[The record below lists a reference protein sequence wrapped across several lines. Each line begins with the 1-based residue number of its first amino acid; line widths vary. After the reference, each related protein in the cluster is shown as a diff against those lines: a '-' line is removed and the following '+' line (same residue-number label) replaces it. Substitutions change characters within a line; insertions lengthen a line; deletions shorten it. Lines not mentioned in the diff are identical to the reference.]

1 MLERVAPTRAFGN
14 TEAMTATLSEKAR
27 AILEA
32 KNFATVAT
40 IEPDGQPQL
49 SPVWVKHD
57 GDDVL
62 ISTVAGRRKHTNIAR
77 DNRVTVSVF
86 DQDDPYSYVEV
97 RGTATMTEE
106 GGREL
111 IDEFAKK
118 YRDLDVYPWDQPDSV
133 RVVVRITPDKV
144 VGG

>member
-1 MLERVAPTRAFGN
+1 MVRVGTVGETGR
-14 TEAMTATLSEKAR
+14 MTVSLSEKAR
-27 AILEA
+27 AIFSA

-40 IEPDGQPQL
+40 LEPDVQPQL
-49 SPVWVKHD
+49 SPVWVKLD

-62 ISTVAGRRKHTNIAR
+62 FSTTVGRRKHVNIAR
-77 DNRVTVSVF
+77 DPKVTVCVF
-86 DQDDPYSYVEV
+86 DQEDPYSYVEV

-118 YRDLDVYPWDQPDSV
+118 YRDLDVYPWDQPDTV
-133 RVVVRITPDKV
+133 RVVVRVTPHKV
-144 VGG
+144 VEG

>member
-1 MLERVAPTRAFGN
+1 
-14 TEAMTATLSEKAR
+14 MTATLSDKAK

-62 ISTVAGRRKHTNIAR
+62 ISTVAGRRKHTNISR
-77 DNRVTVSVF
+77 DDRVTVSVF
-86 DQDDPYSYVEV
+86 DMDDPYSYVEV

-118 YRDLDVYPWDQPDSV
+118 YRDLDVYPWDAPDAV

-144 VGG
+144 VGV

>member
-1 MLERVAPTRAFGN
+1 
-14 TEAMTATLSEKAR
+14 MTVPLSEKAR
-27 AILEA
+27 GLLTAA
-32 KNFATVAT
+32 NFATVAT

-62 ISTVAGRRKHTNIAR
+62 FSTTVGRRKHVNITR
-77 DNRVTVSVF
+77 DPRVTVCVF
-86 DQDDPYSYVEV
+86 DQADPYTYVEV

-106 GGREL
+106 GGRAL
-111 IDEFAKK
+111 IDEFASK
-118 YRDLDVYPWDQPDSV
+118 YRGLEVYPWDAPDTV
-133 RVVVRITPDKV
+133 RVVVRVTPSKV

>member
-1 MLERVAPTRAFGN
+1 MLLGN
-14 TEAMTATLSEKAR
+14 TCGMTASLSDKAK
-27 AILEA
+27 ALFDG
-32 KNFATVAT
+32 KNFATVGT

-49 SPVWVKHD
+49 SPVWVKTD

-62 ISTVAGRRKHTNIAR
+62 FSTTVGRRKHQNILR
-77 DNRVTVSVF
+77 DNRVSVSVY
-86 DQDDPYSYVEV
+86 DQEDPYTYVEV

-106 GGREL
+106 GGRAL

-118 YRDLDVYPWDQPDSV
+118 YRDLDSYPWDGPDAV
-133 RVVVRITPDKV
+133 RVVVRITPERV

>member
-1 MLERVAPTRAFGN
+1 MARPGPLTQTVP
-14 TEAMTATLSEKAR
+14 MTAQLSDKAR
-27 AILEA
+27 AILSGT
-32 KNFATVAT
+32 NFATVAT

-62 ISTVAGRRKHTNIAR
+62 FSTTVGRRKHVNISR
-77 DNRVTVSVF
+77 DPRVTVCVF
-86 DQDDPYSYVEV
+86 DHDDPYTYVEI

-106 GGREL
+106 GGRAL

-118 YRDLDVYPWDQPDSV
+118 YRGLDEYPWDGPDAV
-133 RVVVRITPDKV
+133 RVVVRVTATRV

>member
-1 MLERVAPTRAFGN
+1 M
-14 TEAMTATLSEKAR
+14 ATLNDKAR
-27 AILEA
+27 ALLSG

-49 SPVWVKHD
+49 SPVWVTHD

-62 ISTVAGRRKHTNIAR
+62 FSTTVGRRKHVNISR
-77 DNRVTVSVF
+77 DNRVTVCVF
-86 DQDDPYSYVEV
+86 DQEDPYSYAEV

-111 IDEFAKK
+111 IDAFAKK
-118 YRDLDVYPWDQPDSV
+118 YRDLDVYPWDRPDAV
-133 RVVVRITPDKV
+133 RVVVRVTPVKV
-144 VGG
+144 IAG

>member
-1 MLERVAPTRAFGN
+1 
-14 TEAMTATLSEKAR
+14 MTAALSEKAR
-27 AILEA
+27 ALFA
-32 KNFATVAT
+32 GNNFATVAT

-62 ISTVAGRRKHTNIAR
+62 FSTTVGRRKHQNITR
-77 DNRVTVSVF
+77 DPRVTVCVF
-86 DQDDPYSYVEV
+86 DHEDPYTYVEV

-111 IDEFAKK
+111 IDEFAGK
-118 YRDLDVYPWDQPDSV
+118 YRGLDSYPWDQPDTV
-133 RVVVRITPDKV
+133 RVVVRVTPQRV